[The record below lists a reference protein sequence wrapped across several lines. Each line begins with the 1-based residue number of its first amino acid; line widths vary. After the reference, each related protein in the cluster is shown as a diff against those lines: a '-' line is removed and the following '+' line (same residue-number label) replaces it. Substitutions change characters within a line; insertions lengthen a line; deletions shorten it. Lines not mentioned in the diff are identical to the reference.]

1 MGLGKALKK
10 LGKGLTKVA
19 KIAAPVVGM
28 FNPAIGAGLGVVG
41 GLGHGKSSLKKMA
54 LGGLMGGAGGLAG
67 KALGIG
73 GAAGGGGGGLA
84 AKFGGITGGLRK
96 LGAGIKAN
104 PELAL
109 GAASLFQQHQAGQ
122 RADRAARQA
131 DEFARQ
137 EYAEAAPLRK
147 LGMESLVSPRVS
159 NFSPRPVTP
168 FDAGHTSNPFS
179 Y

>member
-1 MGLGKALKK
+1 MASFFKK

-41 GLGHGKSSLKKMA
+41 GLGNGKSSLKKMA
-54 LGGLMGGAGGLAG
+54 LGGLMGGVGGIAG

-73 GAAGGGGGGLA
+73 GAAGAGGGGGSLA

-131 DEFARQ
+131 EDFARQ
-137 EYAEAAPLRK
+137 EYAEGAPLRK

-168 FDAGHTSNPFS
+168 FDAGRNSNPFS

>member
-19 KIAAPVVGM
+19 KIAAVPVG
-28 FNPAIGAGLGVVG
+28 FLNPAAGAALGVVG

-54 LGGLMGGAGGLAG
+54 LGGLAGGAGGLAG
-67 KALGIG
+67 KLLG
-73 GAAGGGGGGLA
+73 GAGGGGLA
-84 AKFGGITGGLRK
+84 SKFGGITGGLRK

-131 DEFARQ
+131 QDFARQ
-137 EYAEAAPLRK
+137 EYAEGAPLRK

-168 FDAGHTSNPFS
+168 FDAGRNSNPFS